1 MPLNYGIL
9 GCTYAYKVLGH
20 YVFGGILASIVL
32 VASLFGMLKFREEDF
47 DKSMMY
53 GVSGCVLLL
62 WIIPWGLFVI
72 IPLTLALSIASPA
85 AREEWSRFK
94 NRRIAISIVL
104 ILLLNSFAFYPVSE
118 PEGAEQW
125 GNPIATEN
133 PHAAAWPASEQHTWF
148 YDGAVIGIV
157 NARAP
162 HTFCAWSQD
171 SSSIALGVMLGMH
184 DQRMRQSIE
193 VMNSYIPTFSIDSEA
208 FSLEEVETEGSH
220 QYGDEDYFVARFNVK
235 RDGFETTLA
244 TVLIVGFPNIGGEL
258 TLLSIT
264 RPIIPIQDDVFEE
277 KIVLQYIE

>member
-1 MPLNYGIL
+1 ML
-9 GCTYAYKVLGH
+9 GRF
-20 YVFGGILASIVL
+20 VFGGILASIVL
-32 VASLFGMLKFREEDF
+32 VATLFGMLKFKSEDF

-53 GVSGCVLLL
+53 GTLGCILLL

-72 IPLTLALSIASPA
+72 IPLGLVLSIASPA
-85 AREEWSRFK
+85 ARLEWSTFK
-94 NRRIAISIVL
+94 NRRIAICIVL
-104 ILLLNSFAFYPVSE
+104 ILLLNSFALYPVSE
-118 PEGAEQW
+118 PEGAEEW

-133 PHAAAWPASEQHTWF
+133 PHAAAWPASEQYTWF

-157 NARAP
+157 NARTP

-193 VMNSYIPTFSIDSEA
+193 VMNSYIPTFSIDSET

-220 QYGDEDYFVARFNVK
+220 KYADEDYFVARFNVK
-235 RDGFETTLA
+235 KDGFETTLA
-244 TVLIVGFPNIGGEL
+244 TVLIVGFPNAGGEL

-264 RPIIPIQDDVFEE
+264 RPITSSQDDVFEE
-277 KIVLQYIE
+277 KIVLQYVE